1 MVIGNNITSKNLITV
16 NKIINKWQI
25 ASTSKKKKKNLKNTG
40 QLDPTR
46 NPTQPATRLTRNP
59 IDPFWPVT
67 RFDQWPDWPDPNPTR
82 PARFAMSTYQGE
94 VLPKLSF
101 YNLYDLITLPCIMN
115 FLFISKCY
123 LTCNNTKEKRIQIL
137 YNIFCILYIEFSIN
151 CSMLCVFFFFFLFNI
166 TLLLFYN
173 EIKKNKW

>member
-1 MVIGNNITSKNLITV
+1 MIETLNILNIIKMQKKSFKNGNCGCEHPPPPPHTH
-16 NKIINKWQI
+16 
-25 ASTSKKKKKNLKNTG
+25 KKKRTEKVSCNHEH
-40 QLDPTR
+40 P
-46 NPTQPATRLTRNP
+46 
-59 IDPFWPVT
+59 
-67 RFDQWPDWPDPNPTR
+67 
-82 PARFAMSTYQGE
+82 YQGE

>member
-1 MVIGNNITSKNLITV
+1 MHLL
-16 NKIINKWQI
+16 Q
-25 ASTSKKKKKNLKNTG
+25 KKKKNFFWKIQVNS
-40 QLDPTR
+40 TR
-46 NPTQPATRLTRNP
+46 LNPRPVWPPTRLTRLKMTHF
-59 IDPFWPVT
+59 DPWPV
-67 RFDQWPDWPDPNPTR
+67 WPDPNPTR
-82 PARFAMSTYQGE
+82 PTRFAMSTYQGE